1 MVLNIT
7 KQSIEKSLTK
17 KILKMIK
24 EDFVSFELAKLLRE
38 KGFNEFCYYYYME
51 NGGIKLT
58 NNDKEH
64 NFYPRPTL
72 QMAMKWLREVH
83 NIDIDITAQV
93 GMLQVKRY
101 VPSVETYNPKFD
113 EELGKNR
120 LNQKSHSTSKPL
132 KGEILPVYE
141 DFATYEEACEAG
153 IKYCL
158 ENLV

>member
-1 MVLNIT
+1 MIQEDYV
-7 KQSIEKSLTK
+7 SLET
-17 KILKMIK
+17 
-24 EDFVSFELAKLLRE
+24 AKLLKE
-38 KGFNEFCYYYYME
+38 KGYDWECQ
-51 NGGIKLT
+51 IRR
-58 NNDKEH
+58 
-64 NFYPRPTL
+64 FYPKDEFDEECPDGVEAPTL
-72 QMAMKWLREVH
+72 QTVMKWLREVH

-101 VPSVETYNPKFD
+101 VPNIKTYNPKFD

-141 DFATYEEACEAG
+141 DFATYEQACEAA

-158 ENLV
+158 ENLI